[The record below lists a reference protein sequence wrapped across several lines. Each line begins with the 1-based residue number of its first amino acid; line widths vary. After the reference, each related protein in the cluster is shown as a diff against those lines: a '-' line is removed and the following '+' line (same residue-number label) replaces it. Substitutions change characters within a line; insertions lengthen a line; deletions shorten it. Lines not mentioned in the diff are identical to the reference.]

1 MSLQTVVLRRLQ
13 FGSCYHPFNLKVLH
27 KCRILPLDLNSR
39 TPTTTTLT
47 ADKTNDKKDH
57 CHKVTSKE
65 PLVAVWRPLELWCP
79 ICQENVTTKTIFKS
93 GACTWL
99 ACTATFFLGGCFG
112 CCLIPF
118 CLDSCKDVFHRCPNC
133 NFTMES
139 FKRIK

>member
-1 MSLQTVVLRRLQ
+1 MSRSLIEKH
-13 FGSCYHPFNLKVLH
+13 GPSSKV
-27 KCRILPLDLNSR
+27 PDLNSR
-39 TPTTTTLT
+39 TPATTTLT